1 VNVGKK
7 KISERLFD
15 CFNILFM
22 LLLALICVYPLY
34 YVVCASFSEPK
45 YLMSHLGALIL
56 PQGFTLKGYELV
68 FKNPN
73 IISGYRNTII
83 YLVVGTTI
91 NIFMTSLGAFVLSR
105 KNAMLVRPLMI
116 MVVITMYFSGGLIP
130 SYLLV
135 QKLHLYNTI
144 WAMVI
149 PGAISTYNMIVMRTA
164 FMSIPSSLEES
175 ARIDG
180 ASEFT
185 VLFKIILPLSKATIA
200 TMVLFYGVAHW
211 NSWFSASIYLDDNS
225 KFPLQLILRQILIQ
239 NDTQSMV
246 NAGSVGT
253 SSVSIYQSLI
263 KYCTIVVGTVP
274 ILCIYPFLQKYFAKG
289 VMVGS
294 LKE

>member
-1 VNVGKK
+1 MNVGKK

>member
-1 VNVGKK
+1 
-7 KISERLFD
+7 
-15 CFNILFM
+15 M
-22 LLLALICVYPLY
+22 T
-34 YVVCASFSEPK
+34 
-45 YLMSHLGALIL
+45 HLGALIV
-56 PQGFTLKGYELV
+56 PRGFTLKGYELV

-73 IISGYRNTII
+73 VISGYRNTII
-83 YLVVGTTI
+83 YMVLGTTI

-105 KNAMLVRPLMI
+105 KNAMLVKPLMV

-130 SYLLV
+130 SYLLI
-135 QKLHLYNTI
+135 QNLNMYNTI
-144 WAMVI
+144 WAMVV

-164 FMSIPSSLEES
+164 FMSVPSSLEES

-185 VLFKIILPLSKATIA
+185 VLFRIILPLSKATIA
-200 TMVLFYGVAHW
+200 TMILFYGVGHW
-211 NSWFSASIYLDDNS
+211 NSWFSASIYLKDND

-253 SSVSIYQSLI
+253 TSVSIYQSLI
-263 KYCTIVVGTVP
+263 KYCTIIVGTVP

>member
-1 VNVGKK
+1 MNIKK
-7 KISERLFD
+7 RRISERLFD
-15 CFNILFM
+15 GFNVIFM
-22 LLLALICVYPLY
+22 LFLVLVCIYPLY
-34 YVVCASFSEPK
+34 YVVCASFSEPQ
-45 YLMSHLGALIL
+45 YLMTHLGALIV
-56 PQGFTLKGYELV
+56 PRGFTLKGYELV

-73 IISGYRNTII
+73 VISGYRNTII
-83 YLVVGTTI
+83 YMVLGTTI

-105 KNAMLVRPLMI
+105 KNAMLVKPLMV

-130 SYLLV
+130 SYLLI
-135 QKLHLYNTI
+135 QNLNMYNTI
-144 WAMVI
+144 WAMVV

-164 FMSIPSSLEES
+164 FMSVPSSLEES

-185 VLFKIILPLSKATIA
+185 VLFRIILPLSKATIA
-200 TMVLFYGVAHW
+200 TMILFYGVGHW
-211 NSWFSASIYLDDNS
+211 NSWFSASIYLKDND

-253 SSVSIYQSLI
+253 TSVSIYQSLI
-263 KYCTIVVGTVP
+263 KYCTIIVGTVP